1 MAQQR
6 RRKREVVSM
15 TAATPDLG
23 GKEEKGRGEK
33 KGEMGCSRSWWSWSR
48 RG

>member
-33 KGEMGCSRSWWSWSR
+33 KGEMVRPEQQWPSYL
-48 RG
+48 